1 MKTILMVVG
10 SFREKSLNR
19 QLAHEI
25 EKRIGG
31 RATVHYLAYQD
42 LPYMNQD
49 LEHADGSE
57 DPVVHRVRAEVAAAD
72 GLWIVS
78 PEYNSSYPGH
88 VKNLIDWLSR
98 PVIPMDYKTPL
109 AIHGMPVT
117 ISAAGGGRKGAGMAE
132 KLTEL
137 LKFVRFAEPT
147 QPSCLMGYGAEA
159 MKTNV
164 LTVSPEVE
172 ELIGAQVEAFL
183 AAIGAEG

>member
-19 QLAHEI
+19 QLAREI
-25 EKRIGG
+25 EARIGD
-31 RATVHYLAYQD
+31 RATVRYLEYRG
-42 LPYMNQD
+42 LPFMNQD

-57 DPVVHRVRAEVAAAD
+57 NPAVRRVRAEVASAD

-78 PEYNSSYPGH
+78 PEYNGSYPGH

-98 PVIPMDYKTPL
+98 PVVPMDYATPL
-109 AIHGMPVT
+109 PIHGMPVT

-147 QPSCLMGYGAEA
+147 RPYCLMGYGAEA
-159 MKTNV
+159 LKTNV
-164 LTVSPEVE
+164 LTVNPEAE
-172 ELIGAQVEAFL
+172 ALITAQIDAFL
-183 AAIGAEG
+183 KAI